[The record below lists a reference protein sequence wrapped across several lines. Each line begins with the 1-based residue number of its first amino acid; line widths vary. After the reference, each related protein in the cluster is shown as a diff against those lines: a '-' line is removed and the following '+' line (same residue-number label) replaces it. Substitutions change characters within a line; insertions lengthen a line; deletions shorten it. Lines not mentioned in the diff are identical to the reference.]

1 MATHDGEWFRVSNGL
16 RLVGHA
22 IVLQLIMAV
31 VAFLMILFFASSK
44 NGDALETFA
53 MLMGVIGLIAQ
64 IITVTGVFK
73 FSNQPAPRPSAGLAQ
88 AAGVFGCIG
97 LAISAYAIF
106 VVMRATSIGADSSP
120 EEVQSVMT
128 AAERLPVLEVAAVVV
143 GFLAMVLLL
152 AAARSLA
159 VHLESLAV
167 ERKARIAIAMV
178 VLATA
183 VFAFMKLAVTPDGP
197 GSLAAA
203 LVIVTI
209 VEVAAFANILGT
221 VRGLD
226 NALRSP
232 TGPDLAVAR
241 A

>member
-1 MATHDGEWFRVSNGL
+1 MDAHEGEWFRVSNGL
-16 RLVGHA
+16 RLVAHA
-22 IVLQLIMAV
+22 MVLQLIMAV
-31 VAFLMILFFASSK
+31 VAFLTILFLASSK
-44 NGDALETFA
+44 KGDALETFA
-53 MLMGVIGLIAQ
+53 LLMAVIGLIAQ

-88 AAGVFGCIG
+88 AAAVFGCIG
-97 LAISAYAIF
+97 LAISAYALF
-106 VVMRATSIGADSSP
+106 VLVRVIAIGSDPSP
-120 EEVQSVMT
+120 EEAQWTMEAV
-128 AAERLPVLEVAAVVV
+128 ERLPKLEVAAAVV

-178 VLATA
+178 VLATT
-183 VFAFMKLAVTPDGP
+183 VFAVMRLAVTPEGP

-226 NALRSP
+226 VALRSP
-232 TGPDLAVAR
+232 AALGLGGAR